1 MTCDTCLSFLTG
13 ADDIQQL
20 KELESSEFKQL
31 CVMIGMASKPF
42 HVMRFQKALQR
53 QSHLNP
59 IPPVGVVPVGIAAS
73 TSPHPSSHIQPS
85 PQIHTPLNRTAATT
99 GAILRPLHIAS
110 LNPTTSSS
118 PLQCPPVFAG
128 GNLPSAISNSA
139 TTCQQT
145 SSFIAIP
152 ITPQSKY
159 VTVTPQPNQSESA
172 RRLFLPPYLQPGSEC
187 RSFDDLVDDLT
198 PVQKTLGPSPFSPS
212 VWDTKRAEVIQ
223 KHSAIY
229 GQNASKRKNGQ
240 LNAFEVNVNEAAYQ
254 LCLRDPTLLVRRE
267 ELFTLARRAVKEGG
281 YTFYHGFSKGKECEN
296 SVTLGG
302 VTPQKRHLEDS
313 EDEDPQ
319 SLHATEDLYQPLT
332 ERKKRRSDRIRAL
345 EILIATNKSEQ
356 SVKLAALEKA
366 QQSNDFSTAY
376 HIQLEIE
383 SLGNKYMTLQME
395 YSSLKKKQR
404 RSERYYKSKQQV
416 KVQESED
423 ERACIS
429 NTNDVNSLFSMAT
442 TSNMR
447 TLTHQTTP
455 VHTVSV
461 TSPPECAQLPSS
473 GSVSSIDH
481 DHSLE
486 FTHRPHTASGTT
498 QPVPFY
504 HSPVTAQILCNQNP
518 QLEIH
523 NEAEELVATVTHC
536 ASEVSRLLMRFDNT
550 DSLQTDT
557 RTSSTQAQNLD
568 VYRP

>member
-1 MTCDTCLSFLTG
+1 MEYLNCVYFISTCLSFLTG

-20 KELESSEFKQL
+20 KELDSSEFKQL

-73 TSPHPSSHIQPS
+73 TSPHPSSHMQSS
-85 PQIHTPLNRTAATT
+85 PQMHAPLNRTAPTT
-99 GAILRPLHIAS
+99 GTILRPLHIAS
-110 LNPTTSSS
+110 LNPTSSPP

-128 GNLPSAISNSA
+128 GSLPSAVSNSA
-139 TTCQQT
+139 TSCQQT

-159 VTVTPQPNQSESA
+159 VTVTPQPHPSDSA

-212 VWDTKRAEVIQ
+212 VWDVKRAEVIQ

-296 SVTLGG
+296 SLTIGAL
-302 VTPQKRHLEDS
+302 TPQKRHLEDS
-313 EDEDPQ
+313 EDEDSQ
-319 SLHATEDLYQPLT
+319 GLHATEDPYQPLT

-376 HIQLEIE
+376 HIQMEIE

-404 RSERYYKSKQQV
+404 RSERYYKTKQQV
-416 KVQESED
+416 KGQEPED
-423 ERACIS
+423 GRACLS
-429 NTNDVNSLFSMAT
+429 NTNDVGSSLMVTT
-442 TSNMR
+442 TSMR
-447 TLTHQTTP
+447 TLTHQTNP

-461 TSPPECAQLPSS
+461 TSPP

-481 DHSLE
+481 DHSLQ
-486 FTHRPHTASGTT
+486 FTHRPHMASATT

-504 HSPVTAQILCNQNP
+504 HSPVTAQILNP

-550 DSLQTDT
+550 DSLQSDT
-557 RTSSTQAQNLD
+557 STSSTQAQNLD
-568 VYRP
+568 TYGP